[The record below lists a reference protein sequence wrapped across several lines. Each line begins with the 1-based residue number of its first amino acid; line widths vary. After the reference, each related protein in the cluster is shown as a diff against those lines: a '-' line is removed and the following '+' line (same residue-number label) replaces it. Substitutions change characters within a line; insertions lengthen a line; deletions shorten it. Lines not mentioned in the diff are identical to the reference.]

1 MLAEKDKVFEEAA
14 HTIYDMSQDEA
25 IRMQI
30 QAREDFYRDQRAYQ
44 QWVDEQMKVRDEALE
59 EARMDLDSTKALLSE
74 TKADLDSKKADLD
87 STKADLDTAKEALQS
102 SEKENARLKQLL
114 VEYGIRVES

>member
-1 MLAEKDKVFEEAA
+1 MLAEKDKVFEEAAHTIFEEAA

-44 QWVDEQMKVRDEALE
+44 QWVDEQMKVRDEALK

-74 TKADLDSKKADLD
+74 TQ
-87 STKADLDTAKEALQS
+87 ADLDTAKEALQS

-114 VEYGIRVES
+114 VENGIRVES

>member
-44 QWVDEQMKVRDEALE
+44 QWVDEQMRVRNDYAWRGTSCTGLMKQ
-59 EARMDLDSTKALLSE
+59 RT
-74 TKADLDSKKADLD
+74 
-87 STKADLDTAKEALQS
+87 
-102 SEKENARLKQLL
+102 EKS
-114 VEYGIRVES
+114 IFC